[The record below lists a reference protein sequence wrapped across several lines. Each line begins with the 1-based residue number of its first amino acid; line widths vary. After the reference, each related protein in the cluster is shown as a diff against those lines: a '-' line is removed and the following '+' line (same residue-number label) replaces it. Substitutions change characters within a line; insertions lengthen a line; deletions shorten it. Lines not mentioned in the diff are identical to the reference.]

1 MSLAFAIKNAADCGL
16 MTNEDITTLSHKWE
30 YKKMIRKTGLITLMI
45 LVAAVLLPGVIF
57 ASDYAHR
64 VEAGEVTVA
73 WTLDGDLIHMEL
85 SAKTAGWVSIG
96 IDPEDAMGGA
106 DIIIGAVRN
115 DKVRIEDHFA
125 DRKRGHSP
133 DEKLGGENHV
143 MNPAGIEK
151 DGITTISFTRSVAAA
166 EEWDKPFNT
175 SGKTRVMVA
184 HGSRDSFVASHQYR
198 AVFDIDFSTGEAV
211 KVH

>member
-1 MSLAFAIKNAADCGL
+1 
-16 MTNEDITTLSHKWE
+16 
-30 YKKMIRKTGLITLMI
+30 MIRKTGLITLML
-45 LVAAVLLPGVIF
+45 LVAVVLLPGGVF

-115 DKVRIEDHFA
+115 DKVRIEDHFG

-133 DEKLGGENHV
+133 DEKLGGANHV
-143 MNPAGIEK
+143 INPAGIEK

-175 SGKTRVMVA
+175 IGKTRVMVA

-198 AVFDIDFSTGEAV
+198 AVFDIDFTTGEAV

>member
-1 MSLAFAIKNAADCGL
+1 
-16 MTNEDITTLSHKWE
+16 
-30 YKKMIRKTGLITLMI
+30 MIRKIGLIGLM
-45 LVAAVLLPGVIF
+45 VFGTAMLLPGAIP

-73 WTLDGDLIHMEL
+73 WTLEGDQIHMEL
-85 SAKTAGWVSIG
+85 SAETGGWVSIG

-106 DIIIGAVRN
+106 DIIIGAVKN
-115 DKVRIEDHFA
+115 SKVRIEDHFA

-143 MNPAGIEK
+143 MNPAGIEEN
-151 DGITTISFTRSVAAA
+151 GVTTISFTRSVAAA
-166 EEWDKPFNT
+166 EKWDKPVNT

-184 HGSRDSFVASHQYR
+184 YGSRDSLGLSHQYR
-198 AVFDIDFSTGEAV
+198 AVYDVDFSTGEAV
-211 KVH
+211 RVK

>member
-1 MSLAFAIKNAADCGL
+1 
-16 MTNEDITTLSHKWE
+16 MT
-30 YKKMIRKTGLITLMI
+30 RKTGLITLML
-45 LVAAVLLPGVIF
+45 LVAGVLLPGGAS

-64 VEAGEVTVA
+64 LEAGEVTVA
-73 WTLDGDLIHMEL
+73 WSLDGDLIHMEI

-106 DIIIGAVRN
+106 DIIIGAVKN

-143 MNPAGIEK
+143 INPAGTEK
-151 DGITTISFTRSVAAA
+151 DGITTISFTRSVEAA

-175 SGKTRVMVA
+175 SGKTKIMVA
-184 HGSRDSFVASHQYR
+184 HGSRDSFVATHQFR
-198 AVFDIDFSTGEAV
+198 AVYDIDFTTGEAV